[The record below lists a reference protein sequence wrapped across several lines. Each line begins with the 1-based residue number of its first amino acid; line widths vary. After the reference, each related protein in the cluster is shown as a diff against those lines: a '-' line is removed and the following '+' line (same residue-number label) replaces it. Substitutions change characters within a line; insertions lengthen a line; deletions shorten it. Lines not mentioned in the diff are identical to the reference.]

1 MSAKTGVG
9 ITVNK
14 NYLIANLLLA
24 KKKKGIVLVSF
35 ELIGREQSFR
45 VFRRDE
51 KEKGFDL

>member
-35 ELIGREQSFR
+35 GLIGREQSFR